1 MTKRQKPQIANVAIT
16 AGMLLLKVNVA
27 VMGGSF

>member
-1 MTKRQKPQIANVAIT
+1 MKARQKPQIANVAIT

-27 VMGGSF
+27 FMGGSL